1 MISFSALFSYILIG
15 LALAADASSVSLVY
29 GGSFKPFKWRYAAVP
44 ALAFGVAQAVMP
56 AIGWGGGELIYRFV
70 DTFGHWIAFAI
81 LLIVGGKFILDSR
94 HENDAV
100 AKDVLKPW
108 PIIVAAFATSI
119 DACAVGFSLALDS
132 APILIP
138 ALIFGVVTFLC
149 SMLCCKIGSKLGE
162 KFGPK
167 LLLIGGIVL
176 ILIGV
181 KILLEKLFPGF
192 LPF

>member
-1 MISFSALFSYILIG
+1 MSISALISYLLMG
-15 LALAADASSVSLVY
+15 LALSADASSVSLVY

-44 ALAFGVAQAVMP
+44 AAAFGFAQAVMP
-56 AIGWGGGELIYRFV
+56 VIGWCGGELV
-70 DTFGHWIAFAI
+70 AQLVETFGHWIAFAV
-81 LLIVGGKFILDSR
+81 LLAVGGKFILDSR
-94 HENDAV
+94 HENDAE

-119 DACAVGFSLALDS
+119 DACAVGFSLALDGS
-132 APILIP
+132 PILIP
-138 ALIFGVVTFLC
+138 TLIFGVVTFLC
-149 SMLCCKIGSKLGE
+149 SMICCRVGAKLGE

-181 KILLEKLFPGF
+181 KILISHLWPGLLSF
-192 LPF
+192 